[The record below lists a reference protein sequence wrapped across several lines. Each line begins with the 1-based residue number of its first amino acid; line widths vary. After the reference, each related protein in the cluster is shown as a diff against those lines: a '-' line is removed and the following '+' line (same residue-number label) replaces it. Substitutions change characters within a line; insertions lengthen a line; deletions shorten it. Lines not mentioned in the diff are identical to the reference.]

1 MNTFTR
7 TFFGMAL
14 LVTSVTPAYA
24 LSYYNPYTQPVYS
37 QPLYNSYAQQGSYC
51 LYQNPYGECMVEQSI
66 SAPNYNGYY
75 TSAPQYNTYHYSA
88 PTTYSRNYL
97 YYESQFSG
105 RGQYYDNDRYDNRYD
120 NRYDRYDRDRYD
132 NYDYDDRRWERIK
145 DDFFD
150 YNY

>member
-1 MNTFTR
+1 
-7 TFFGMAL
+7 
-14 LVTSVTPAYA
+14 
-24 LSYYNPYTQPVYS
+24 
-37 QPLYNSYAQQGSYC
+37 
-51 LYQNPYGECMVEQSI
+51 MVEQSI